1 MSQADCMNDF
11 ISISNLE
18 PTWENKNTK
27 NDFIYTNFSL
37 GHKSCIDHILVDTCV
52 FNSITDTYVVY
63 DGANPSNHNVLY
75 LSITNFKD
83 MYYANSDCIGH
94 STKHVYSWER
104 ASRDDIVLYKVV
116 LDSKLESCIY
126 DYDVVHCNDIHCN
139 NYVHRA

>member
-1 MSQADCMNDF
+1 MIKIIHLIN
-11 ISISNLE
+11 
-18 PTWENKNTK
+18 
-27 NDFIYTNFSL
+27 
-37 GHKSCIDHILVDTCV
+37 
-52 FNSITDTYVVY
+52 
-63 DGANPSNHNVLY
+63 NVLY

-104 ASRDDIVLYKVV
+104 ASRDDIIVLYKVV